1 MGTHS
6 IDSPDVVLERLEASI
21 QDALHRLIDGGR
33 ISDGHRESAESFRH
47 RLAALQKRLRASRD
61 ITGRVEMPADAKS
74 DFDLLAWD
82 FKRWLAEID
91 KEFDDHAPQQPAFSR
106 DTPS

>member
-1 MGTHS
+1 MDTHP
-6 IDSPDVVLERLEASI
+6 IDSPEMVLERLETSI

-33 ISDGHRESAESFRH
+33 ISDGHRESAEGFR
-47 RLAALQKRLRASRD
+47 RRVADLQKRLRASGAK
-61 ITGRVEMPADAKS
+61 GRVEMPSAAKS

-91 KEFDDHAPQQPAFSR
+91 KEFEDREPQAPAFSR
-106 DTPS
+106 GAPG